1 MSCSHHGLFTETS
14 LRSITPELART
25 RSRVLMMIVFR
36 TTPQVLAGVFAISQ
50 VYGHGSGQ
58 EVLHTCKGAVNI
70 DRVELVGSNA
80 L

>member
-1 MSCSHHGLFTETS
+1 
-14 LRSITPELART
+14 
-25 RSRVLMMIVFR
+25 MMIVFR